1 MIQRRHLFTWT
12 ACALA
17 AGTLASPALAQQ
29 APSYPA
35 KPITIVIGSTPGSAT
50 DGLAR
55 AIGAEVTKA
64 TGQAVVVESRAGA
77 FGGIAAQF
85 VAKAQPDGYTLFM
98 TTNTTQSANP
108 HLLQKIAYDPIK
120 DFQPVALLAKG

>member
-1 MIQRRHLFTWT
+1 MIQRRPLFTLA
-12 ACALA
+12 ACAAVA
-17 AGTLASPALAQQ
+17 ATLASPALAQ

-35 KPITIVIGSTPGSAT
+35 KPITLVIGSTPGSAT